1 MRTSR
6 QCPALNSISRFQVI
20 FIGRILGDPRGY
32 RVDRRM
38 QSATVSSLI
47 PRRWTH
53 SDELESG
60 ALGPRSVVVHLI
72 REIVDYAP
80 RPDSNGV
87 VLIELRPRAD
97 QEGSRQ
103 HGDESLIR
111 MRVRLAPLV
120 WAAFGDL
127 DV

>member
-1 MRTSR
+1 MAGTGAS
-6 QCPALNSISRFQVI
+6 PAVAS
-20 FIGRILGDPRGY
+20 GDAPTRCCATTGY
-32 RVDRRM
+32 DAKA
-38 QSATVSSLI
+38 SVSSLI

-53 SDELESG
+53 GDELESG
-60 ALGPRSVVVHLI
+60 ALRPRSVVVHLI
-72 REIVDYAP
+72 RDIVDYAP

-111 MRVRLAPLV
+111 MRV
-120 WAAFGDL
+120 
-127 DV
+127 